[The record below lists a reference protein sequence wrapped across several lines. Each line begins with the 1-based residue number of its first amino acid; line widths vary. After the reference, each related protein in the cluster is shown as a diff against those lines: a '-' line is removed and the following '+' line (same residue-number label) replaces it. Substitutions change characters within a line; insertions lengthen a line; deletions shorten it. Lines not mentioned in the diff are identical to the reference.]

1 MSSTL
6 ADHLDHPI
14 ELTTYGQY
22 GVVANTALECLD
34 CNEVIRDIEA
44 DDADVDPAIEAIA
57 TIWGSHAGH
66 GPTTDG
72 STLVC
77 CTRTLPFPTA

>member
-14 ELTTYGQY
+14 EIATYGRH

-57 TIWGSHAGH
+57 NVWGDHAGH

-72 STLVC
+72 SALVC
-77 CTRTLPFPTA
+77 CARALPFPTA

>member
-1 MSSTL
+1 
-6 ADHLDHPI
+6 
-14 ELTTYGQY
+14 
-22 GVVANTALECLD
+22 
-34 CNEVIRDIEA
+34 VIRDIEA

-57 TIWGSHAGH
+57 DAWGAHAGH